1 MTAPT
6 LDDRRRRP
14 TGDRAPASLSL
25 DLDDKWT
32 YLKTHGDARWRSL
45 PSYLEVVTPR
55 ILDILRRHGLTIT
68 FFVVGQ
74 DAALES
80 HRDVLASI
88 ADAGHEIANHSFHH
102 EVWFHLHS
110 EERIAQEIALAE
122 EHIERATGR
131 RPVGFRGPAY
141 GISKATLRVLAR
153 RGYRYDASTLPTFI
167 GPLAR
172 AYVLFA
178 SRLTPE
184 ERTQRAALFGGV
196 RDVLRPIKPY
206 YWDIGG
212 ERLLEIPVSTM
223 PLLRVPFHFNYVLY
237 LAGTSR
243 RLARLYF
250 RTALELC
257 RATGVSPSL
266 LLGPLD
272 FLGGDED
279 TDLSWCPAMNLPRQ
293 YKLEILDDM
302 LDAATQRFSFVPM
315 LTQAESAAAMPRL
328 AVIQPTFSHQKGI
341 AP

>member
-1 MTAPT
+1 
-6 LDDRRRRP
+6 
-14 TGDRAPASLSL
+14 
-25 DLDDKWT
+25 
-32 YLKTHGDARWRSL
+32 
-45 PSYLEVVTPR
+45 VTPR

-80 HRDVLASI
+80 QRDVLASI
-88 ADAGHEIANHSFHH
+88 AGAGHEVANHSFHH

-141 GISKATLRVLAR
+141 GISKATLRVLVR

-178 SRLTPE
+178 SRLTPD
-184 ERTQRAALFGGV
+184 ERAQRAALFGGV

-212 ERLLEIPVSTM
+212 ARLLEIPVSTM
-223 PLLRVPFHFNYVLY
+223 PLLRLPFHFNYLLY
-237 LAGTSR
+237 LAGVSR

-250 RTALELC
+250 RAALELC
-257 RATGVSPSL
+257 HATGVSPSL

-272 FLGGDED
+272 FLGSEED
-279 TDLSWCPAMNLPRQ
+279 VDLSWCPAMNLPRQ
-293 YKLEILDDM
+293 YKLDVLEDM
-302 LDAATQRFSFVPM
+302 LDIAAERFAFVPM
-315 LTQAESAAAMPRL
+315 ITHAESAAATHRL
-328 AVIQPTFSHQKGI
+328 ALIRPTFSHRKGI
-341 AP
+341 AQ

>member
-1 MTAPT
+1 MGE
-6 LDDRRRRP
+6 RP
-14 TGDRAPASLSL
+14 LASLSL

-32 YLKTHGDARWRSL
+32 YLKTRGDARWRSL

-55 ILDILRRHGLTIT
+55 ILNILRRHELTIT

-88 ADAGHEIANHSFHH
+88 AEAGHEVANHSFHH
-102 EVWFHLHS
+102 EVWFHRHS

-122 EHIERATGR
+122 EHIERAAGR

-141 GISKATLRVLAR
+141 GISNATLRVLVD
-153 RGYRYDASTLPTFI
+153 RGYRYDASMLPTFV

-172 AYVLFA
+172 AYVLLG
-178 SRLTPE
+178 SRLTPD
-184 ERTQRAALFGGV
+184 ERAQRAALFGSV

-206 YWDIGG
+206 YWEVGG

-223 PLLRVPFHFNYVLY
+223 PLLRVPFHFNYALY
-237 LAGTSR
+237 LAGSSR
-243 RLARLYF
+243 RLAQLYF

-279 TDLSWCPAMNLPRQ
+279 ADLSWCPAMNLPRQ
-293 YKLEILDDM
+293 YKLEVLEDM
-302 LDAATQRFSFVPM
+302 LVAATRQFTFGPMLAQADAA
-315 LTQAESAAAMPRL
+315 AATHRL
-328 AVIQPTFSHQKGI
+328 AVIRPTFSQKGL

>member
-1 MTAPT
+1 MTANT
-6 LDDRRRRP
+6 LDDRQRRP
-14 TGDRAPASLSL
+14 LVERGLASLSL
-25 DLDDKWT
+25 DLDNKWA
-32 YLKTHGDARWRSL
+32 YLKTHGDVRWRSL

-55 ILDILRRHGLTIT
+55 ILDILRRHGLTTT

-110 EERIAQEIALAE
+110 EDRIAQEIALAE
-122 EHIERATGR
+122 EHIQQATGR

-141 GISKATLRVLAR
+141 GISKSTLRVLAR

-178 SRLTPE
+178 SRLTSE
-184 ERTQRAALFGGV
+184 ERAQRAALFGGV
-196 RDVLRPIKPY
+196 RDVLRPIRPY
-206 YWDIGG
+206 YWDVGG

-223 PLLRVPFHFNYVLY
+223 PLLRLPFHFNYVLY

-243 RLARLYF
+243 RLAQLYF

-272 FLGGDED
+272 FLGGEED
-279 TDLSWCPAMNLPRQ
+279 ADLSWCPAMNLPRQ
-293 YKLEILDDM
+293 YKLEVLEEVLVM
-302 LDAATQRFSFVPM
+302 ATQQFAFVPLLTLAESVAATH
-315 LTQAESAAAMPRL
+315 RL
-328 AVIQPTFSHQKGI
+328 AVIRPTFSHQKGI
-341 AP
+341 TQ